1 MRGAL
6 RASYEPIVPTIDDR
20 LILRHIF
27 ARAYAEPRGRKT
39 RAPRTPRSEL
49 PSLDGMVLV
58 LDCETVEHR
67 LTFGVLEIYE
77 RRRLKTR
84 AVFYRDAL
92 QSTDPVGFVR
102 LKTICRALGVK
113 LVKREWL
120 FQHAMWPARRYGWAI
135 VGFNVAYDLS
145 RVADSFE
152 PATKTARY
160 GARFCNG
167 FELQKRFV
175 GTKSHIIRPFCR
187 IKRDDRHHV
196 RFDMKAAV
204 VIDLA
209 TAAFA
214 HTDKNMPL
222 MAEPPKESAC
232 RAFGVPFAVRPG
244 AHSGEITFENVEGC
258 LYDVRKTSELL
269 WALDA
274 EHAKHPVALH
284 LSKAQSG
291 ATIAKA
297 YLDALGVQPRLQVQ
311 PDFPKPYLGYAAQAY
326 YGGRVEAR
334 IVKVLLQ
341 CVYLD
346 FLSMYPT
353 VFALLGLW
361 SNHIIPANLEV
372 EEVPPEE
379 IAALLMHLREYPE
392 TLFNPATW
400 RRLDFFALVD
410 PNGANLPARAPIV
423 PPIGLCPERLAIEAE
438 RRDYEKQDTSNAVV
452 TIGPVESVEPLWYAG
467 PDLAASAIAD
477 GKPVIL
483 RAWRLRPNG
492 IQESLRAIPFRGA
505 DLIDPRSDDFF
516 ARLIELRKTVTG
528 DAIDDERRS
537 SGYKVVANSG
547 AYGVFAETSPID
559 VDPDERNRK
568 LRRVSVYADSSFET
582 EVDRPERPGRFN
594 FFPTASLVTAGA
606 RLMLALAQREVEGR
620 GGDVAYCDTD
630 SLVVVATHDG
640 GFVPCE
646 GGPYRLPNG
655 SRGLH
660 ALSWEEVETIRERFA
675 SLSPYNR
682 TIAPGSVL
690 KLEDENFVDK
700 RRTAR
705 CELCCYAVSEKL
717 YALFTLDKRGE
728 PVIRKYS
735 SHVLGQYRSPIQGDR
750 HEWIIDAWKREI
762 RAALGRPT
770 EAFAWEQYPAISQLT
785 LTTWNVFEPYRENDR
800 LRPFDFLAVGVVNR
814 SAIDLAI
821 EEVAGLERCC
831 EDPRPGCPLFS
842 DPKEWREQDWRCLRC
857 EAPWDFELR
866 PRLKTYGSLIRSTL
880 RGVERKRLCA
890 DGSEP
895 TRRTRG
901 LLIPRPVHVESKEII
916 GKEVIVDPT
925 DTAEGLTAEML
936 SATEVLLYENATK
949 RLDALRTKIRA
960 TGIKL
965 VARASGVSRSEI
977 QAIINEGAIPQESTI
992 TRLEGSLGAP
1002 GAEHSQAE
1010 RF

>member
-1 MRGAL
+1 MNRPLMHGAL
-6 RASYEPIVPTIDDR
+6 RASYDPIVPTIDER

-27 ARAYAEPRGRKT
+27 ARAYAEPVGRKS
-39 RAPRTPRSEL
+39 RAPRTRRREL

-58 LDCETVEHR
+58 FDCETVEHR

-84 AVFYRDAL
+84 AVFYRDDL
-92 QSTDPVGFVR
+92 QSTDPIGFVR

-120 FQHAMWPARRYGWAI
+120 FQHAIWPARKYGWAI

-167 FELQKRFV
+167 FELRKRFV

-214 HTDKNMPL
+214 HTDKNLPL
-222 MAEPPKESAC
+222 MAEPPKKSAC
-232 RAFGVPFAVRPG
+232 RAFGVPFDVRPG
-244 AHSGEITFENVEGC
+244 THSGEITFENVEGC
-258 LYDVRKTSELL
+258 LYDARKTSELL

-274 EHAKHPVALH
+274 EQAKHPIALH

-311 PDFPKPYLGYAAQAY
+311 PDFPKRYLGYAAQGY

-334 IVKVLLQ
+334 IVKMLLQ

-361 SNHIIPANLEV
+361 SKHIIPARLEV

-379 IAALLMHLREYPE
+379 IAALLTHLREHPE
-392 TLFNPATW
+392 TLFDPTTW
-400 RRLDFFALVD
+400 KRLDFFALVD
-410 PNGANLPARAPIV
+410 PNGASFPARAPVV
-423 PPIGLCPERLAIEAE
+423 PTNTE
-438 RRDYEKQDTSNAVV
+438 RRDYEKQAASNAVV

-467 PDLAASAIAD
+467 PDLAASAIAN
-477 GKPVIL
+477 GQPVIL
-483 RAWRLRPNG
+483 RAWHLRPNG
-492 IQESLRAIPFRGA
+492 MQETLRAIPFRGA
-505 DLIDPRSDDFF
+505 DLIDPRRDDFF
-516 ARLIELRKTVTG
+516 ARLIELRKTATG
-528 DAIDDERRS
+528 DPIDDERRFT
-537 SGYKVVANSG
+537 GYKVVANSG
-547 AYGVFAETSPID
+547 AYGIFAETSPID
-559 VDPDERNRK
+559 VDPDEQNRK
-568 LRRVSVYADSSFET
+568 LRRVSVYADTSFET

-606 RLMLALAQREVEGR
+606 RLMLALAQREVER
-620 GGDVAYCDTD
+620 VGGDVAYCDTD
-630 SLVVVATHDG
+630 SLAVVATHDG

-646 GGPYRLPNG
+646 GGPYRLPDG
-655 SRGLH
+655 SRGLR
-660 ALSWEEVETIRERFA
+660 ALSWEEVEAIRERFA
-675 SLSPYNR
+675 SLSPYNHA
-682 TIAPGSVL
+682 IVPGSVL
-690 KLEDENFVDK
+690 KLEDENFTDK
-700 RRTAR
+700 TRKAR
-705 CELCCYAVSEKL
+705 CELWCYAVSEKL
-717 YALFTLDKRGE
+717 YALFTLDSRGE

-762 RAALGRPT
+762 HAAFGRPT
-770 EAFAWEQYPAISQLT
+770 GAFAWEQYPAISQLT
-785 LTTWNVFEPYRENDR
+785 LTTWNLFEPYRENDR
-800 LRPFDFLAVGVVNR
+800 LHPFDFLAVGVVNR

-821 EEVAGLERCC
+821 EEVTGLERCC
-831 EDPRPGCPLFS
+831 EDPRPGCALFP
-842 DPKEWREQDWRCLRC
+842 DPAKWREHDWRCLRC
-857 EAPWDFELR
+857 GKPWDFKLR

-880 RGVERKRLCA
+880 QGVERKRLCA

-901 LLIPRPVHVESKEII
+901 LLIPRPVRVETKTDT

-925 DTAEGLTAEML
+925 DANEGLTAEML
-936 SATEVLLYENATK
+936 SATEVLIYENATR
-949 RLDALRTKIRA
+949 RLAALRAQIRA
-960 TGIKL
+960 VGIKS
-965 VARASGVSRSEI
+965 VARDSGVSRSEI
-977 QAIINEGAIPQESTI
+977 QAIVNKRATPHESTVAK
-992 TRLEGSLGAP
+992 LEVALGSLGTERP
-1002 GAEHSQAE
+1002 RTE